1 MGTRRARAALRRTDQ
16 VRLRPTSGGYPA
28 PGTHRKMGAPPC
40 IWTFLSSLGENEFFS
55 VLLGQKS
62 SRSGRYDCLHGVM
75 ESIRGGVSGG
85 AKIAR

>member
-1 MGTRRARAALRRTDQ
+1 
-16 VRLRPTSGGYPA
+16 
-28 PGTHRKMGAPPC
+28 MGAPPC
-40 IWTFLSSLGENEFFS
+40 IWTFLSGLGENEFFS
-55 VLLGQKS
+55 VLLGPKS